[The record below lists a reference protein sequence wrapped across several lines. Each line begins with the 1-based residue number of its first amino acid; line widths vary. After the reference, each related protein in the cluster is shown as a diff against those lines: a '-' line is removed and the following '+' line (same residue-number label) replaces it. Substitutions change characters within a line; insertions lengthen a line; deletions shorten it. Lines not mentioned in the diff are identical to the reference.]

1 MITMAI
7 VLVIALV
14 IIGYVVFGKKTNKGE
29 DVPER

>member
-14 IIGYVVFGKKTNKGE
+14 VIGYTIFNKKTNKGE

>member
-7 VLVIALV
+7 VLVVVFV
-14 IIGYVVFGKKTNKGE
+14 IIGYAIFNKKTNKGD